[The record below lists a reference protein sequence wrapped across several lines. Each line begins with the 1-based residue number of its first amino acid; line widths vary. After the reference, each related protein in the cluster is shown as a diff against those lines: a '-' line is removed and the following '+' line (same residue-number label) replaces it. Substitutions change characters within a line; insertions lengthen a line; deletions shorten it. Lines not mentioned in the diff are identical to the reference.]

1 MEQVSNTVRPVVLVD
16 DESTVLLS
24 SRMILA
30 SAGIKDIITV
40 EDSRKLMPLLSEQE
54 VAVVVLDLFMPFIS
68 GTQLL
73 PEIVREYPDLP
84 IIVMTAT
91 Q

>member
-16 DESTVLLS
+16 DESSVLLS

-40 EDSRKLMPLLSEQE
+40 EDSRKLMPLLS
-54 VAVVVLDLFMPFIS
+54 
-68 GTQLL
+68 
-73 PEIVREYPDLP
+73 
-84 IIVMTAT
+84 
-91 Q
+91 